1 MIELDIVT
9 PTRRLVVGALSP
21 KVKLPG
27 AKGQLEILSGH
38 SDLLTLLGV
47 GILSYTEDGV
57 EKKFAVS
64 YGFAE
69 VRQNKLTVLAETCEP
84 ADEVDVERAQKAQK
98 KAEVALA
105 GSLTQEEFQKYQLK
119 VQRALIRQQ
128 VNR

>member
-9 PTRRLVVGALSP
+9 PTRRLVVGAKTA

-38 SDLLTLLGV
+38 SDLLTLLGA

-69 VRQNKLTVLAETCEP
+69 IRKNKLTVLAETCEP
-84 ADEVDVERAQKAQK
+84 ADEIDIDRAQKAQK
-98 KAEVALA
+98 KAEAALTGA
-105 GSLTQEEFQKYQLK
+105 LTEEQFNKYQLK

-128 VNR
+128 VTQ